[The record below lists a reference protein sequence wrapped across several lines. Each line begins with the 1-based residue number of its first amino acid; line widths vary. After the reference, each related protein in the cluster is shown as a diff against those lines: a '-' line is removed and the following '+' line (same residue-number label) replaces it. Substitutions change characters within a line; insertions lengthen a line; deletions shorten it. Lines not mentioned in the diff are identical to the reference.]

1 MLPRGRHTSNSKTK
15 LLLSGASLGFHA
27 AMADIGKA
35 RFCVQKNSPAM
46 IASAAIR
53 AARNNETLAWYLAK
67 RQAALLASWQGTAR
81 ETLSRSSR
89 RLLSLQNW
97 VVTAQCSAPHSSGHF
112 PSVNPVRWHCPAQ
125 QGFRWQL
132 TLPQHLKMLSACH
145 SSQSYNWQHTSGR
158 AVQTHTGSTLRQA
171 PQSMGAAA
179 ARQARLRAQV
189 QAANR
194 HSGEQGMYLVA
205 FVVAMVGLT
214 YASVPLYRMFCQA
227 TGFGGTVQQG
237 KTGM

>member
-1 MLPRGRHTSNSKTK
+1 MLAT
-15 LLLSGASLGFHA
+15 A
-27 AMADIGKA
+27 A
-35 RFCVQKNSPAM
+35 F
-46 IASAAIR
+46 R
-53 AARNNETLAWYLAK
+53 AARNNNTLGKYLAK
-67 RQAALLASWQGTAR
+67 RQAALLAMRQGTAG
-81 ETLSRSSR
+81 EALSASSR
-89 RLLSLQNW
+89 RLLSLQDW
-97 VVTAQCSAPHSSGHF
+97 MVTEHCSAPHSPEHC

-125 QGFRWQL
+125 QAAQWQHI
-132 TLPQHLKMLSACH
+132 LPQHLKMASACH
-145 SSQSYNWQHTSGR
+145 SSQLRNWQHTLGR
-158 AVQTHTGSTLRQA
+158 ALQHRQTHTGSTLRQA

-237 KTGM
+237 KTGT

>member
-1 MLPRGRHTSNSKTK
+1 ML
-15 LLLSGASLGFHA
+15 
-27 AMADIGKA
+27 
-35 RFCVQKNSPAM
+35 
-46 IASAAIR
+46 ASAAFR
-53 AARNNETLAWYLAK
+53 AARNNETLAWYLAQ

-81 ETLSRSSR
+81 EALSTSSR
-89 RLLSLQNW
+89 ILLSLQDCM
-97 VVTAQCSAPHSSGHF
+97 VTEQCSAPHSSEHF
-112 PSVNPVRWHCPAQ
+112 PSVSPVRWQCPAQ
-125 QGFRWQL
+125 QVSQWQL
-132 TLPQHLKMLSACH
+132 TLPQHLQLVSSCH
-145 SSQSYNWQHTSGR
+145 SSQSRYWQHTSGR
-158 AVQTHTGSTLRQA
+158 ASQHRQIHTGSTVRQA

-237 KTGM
+237 KTGTCFRTTHQVLDNPSRLHPT

>member
-1 MLPRGRHTSNSKTK
+1 MLRVQ
-15 LLLSGASLGFHA
+15 
-27 AMADIGKA
+27 DIGEA
-35 RFCVQKNSPAM
+35 RFWWGLQNALLPAM
-46 IASAAIR
+46 LASAAFR
-53 AARNNETLAWYLAK
+53 AARNNETLAWYLAQ
-67 RQAALLASWQGTAR
+67 RQAALLASWQGTAA
-81 ETLSRSSR
+81 LSASGR
-89 RLLSLQNW
+89 RLLSLQDW
-97 VVTAQCSAPHSSGHF
+97 MVTEKCSAPHSTGHF

-125 QGFRWQL
+125 QGSQWQL
-132 TLPQHLKMLSACH
+132 TPPQHLKMVSASH
-145 SSQSYNWQHTSGR
+145 SNQLRNWQHPSGGPSQHR
-158 AVQTHTGSTLRQA
+158 QTHTGSTLQQA

-237 KTGM
+237 KTGT